1 MQGQGVSGVSS
12 GQLTCCVRLA
22 GLHSGPSL
30 AIKSRLLIRKRS
42 DSGDISINITILI
55 WSQEAVQDCFVSR
68 VDPLLR
74 RPGILLIEVSHQVFS
89 IGHLCIRFYSG
100 C

>member
-55 WSQEAVQDCFVSR
+55 WSQEAIQDWCVSR
-68 VDPLLR
+68 VNPLIS
-74 RPGILLIEVSHQVFS
+74 RPRILLIDP
-89 IGHLCIRFYSG
+89 SG
-100 C
+100 